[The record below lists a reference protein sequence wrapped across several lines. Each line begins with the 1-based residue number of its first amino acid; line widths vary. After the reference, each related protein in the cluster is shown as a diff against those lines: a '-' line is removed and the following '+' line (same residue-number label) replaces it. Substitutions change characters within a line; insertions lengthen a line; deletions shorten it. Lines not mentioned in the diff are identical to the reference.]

1 MTGQLSLIT
10 REEDDDDEGNDTS
23 DSDQKSKMSF
33 PYWGADK
40 VTIHKPVAKPRKT
53 SNSSRK
59 GALSPLGHGRKSS
72 ANVKFGTRLL
82 NPDYSHSHPQ
92 PASRRTRATPASH
105 RFTNSEDDHS
115 TTRATVTATRPTWDN
130 GTHAVTTTP
139 LFSRPRTRNTSQTS
153 GVGPREDEILY
164 SVWV

>member
-1 MTGQLSLIT
+1 MTGQSSLIT
-10 REEDDDDEGNDTS
+10 REEEEEGGGNDTS

-33 PYWGADK
+33 SYWGADK

-59 GALSPLGHGRKSS
+59 GALSPLGHGRESS

-92 PASRRTRATPASH
+92 PASRRTRVTRTLKMITRLRGRASQPPD
-105 RFTNSEDDHS
+105 RRG
-115 TTRATVTATRPTWDN
+115 TTARTLSPPHTCLADPGRATLRKRA
-130 GTHAVTTTP
+130 A
-139 LFSRPRTRNTSQTS
+139 
-153 GVGPREDEILY
+153 
-164 SVWV
+164 